1 VRNFTLGLVVLVVS
15 GCGTAALTVDQG
27 YHESE
32 KWQRDVEAS
41 TAYTSADVRMVIARR
56 HPVLKNEVICSEPS
70 PDVAKA
76 LSTAFQLSA
85 SVKAGTAADVGGGVG
100 SSSAEAIKELAGRT
114 TALLALRDA
123 LFKACE
129 GYANGSLGA
138 NTYAI
143 VMARYGQLMTTLF
156 LGQDA
161 ATSSS
166 AAPAGSVQSP
176 VLNLNLNGAPAA
188 SSSDGSKDGSDK
200 KKPTQ
205 ETTSANLGDAAP
217 SFAEEL
223 PALPIRRIQPANYY
237 FAADTATVASSVS
250 SSSDATDS
258 AGAGAAGSG
267 NASPQVPQRQNNPA
281 NKDTKNKPGTPA
293 PTPNP
298 PSDGS
303 NKPAGNPPSNPGAWA
318 VRMNEDYFDLD
329 LNISQMLFIS
339 CLNEFDPTRL
349 NTPIVGSD
357 IQGAAKGNLWLRT
370 LCDKFDDPDKLTVFA
385 GTLAQFRKELGH
397 PGSPVDPWTPAPT
410 SNDKAAQNA
419 NAVAQIQ
426 AALLAAG
433 CTPLTVNGK
442 VDDQTLAAIVCYQK
456 KHKLATT
463 GVIDVPTL
471 KALSSEHAAAAP
483 SS

>member
-32 KWQRDVEAS
+32 KWQKDVEAS
-41 TAYTSADVRMVIARR
+41 TAYTSADVRMVIARK

-85 SVKAGTAADVGGGVG
+85 SAKAGTAADVGGGAG

-123 LFKACE
+123 LYKACE

-188 SSSDGSKDGSDK
+188 SSSDDSKDASDK
-200 KKPTQ
+200 KKPKQ

-217 SFAEEL
+217 SFAEPL
-223 PALPIRRIQPANYY
+223 PGLPIRMIQPASFY
-237 FAADTATVASSVS
+237 FAADPATASAPASSTS
-250 SSSDATDS
+250 GATDN
-258 AGAGAAGSG
+258 AGTAGGGS
-267 NASPQVPQRQNNPA
+267 ASPQAAQRQSNAA
-281 NKDTKNKPGTPA
+281 NKDTKPKPVTPA
-293 PTPNP
+293 PTSNSPT
-298 PSDGS
+298 DGS
-303 NKPAGNPPSNPGAWA
+303 TKPAGNPPSNPGAWA

-329 LNISQMLFIS
+329 LNIGQMLFIS

-349 NTPIVGSD
+349 NTPIAGSD
-357 IQGAAKGNLWLRT
+357 TQGAAKGNVWLRT
-370 LCDKFDDPDKLTVFA
+370 LCGKFDDPDKLTAFA

-419 NAVAQIQ
+419 NAVAHIQ
-426 AALLAAG
+426 SALLAAG
-433 CTPLTVNGK
+433 CTPLTVSGK

-463 GVIDVPTL
+463 GVIDAPTL
-471 KALSSEHAAAAP
+471 KALSTEQAVPPP
-483 SS
+483 SP